1 VIIADAHAHEKARA
15 ASLQYQAA
23 SRHHAGT
30 DDAARHY
37 NAMVDTLQSLLRTG
51 KRGK

>member
-1 VIIADAHAHEKARA
+1 VIIADAHAHEKVRA
-15 ASLQYQAA
+15 ASSQYQAA
-23 SRHHAGT
+23 SRRHAGS
-30 DDAARHY
+30 DDAARYY